1 MAVIEVQ
8 NLQKRYGDT
17 VAVRDVSFT
26 VDRGEIFGILGP
38 NGAGKTTTV
47 ECITGLRTPESGTI
61 SVLGRPPRDPSL
73 RRLVGVELQESE
85 LPEKVTVREALELY
99 SSFYPEPG
107 DWRALARELGLNGK
121 LGTRYGKL

>member
-47 ECITGLRTPESGTI
+47 ESIAGLRTPDAGAI
-61 SVLGRPPRDPSL
+61 RVLGREPRDPSL
-73 RRLVGVELQESE
+73 RRLVGVQLQESE
-85 LPEKVTVREALELY
+85 LPEKLSVREALQLY
-99 SSFYPEPG
+99 ASFYPEPA
-107 DWRALARELGLNGK
+107 DWRALAR
-121 LGTRYGKL
+121 